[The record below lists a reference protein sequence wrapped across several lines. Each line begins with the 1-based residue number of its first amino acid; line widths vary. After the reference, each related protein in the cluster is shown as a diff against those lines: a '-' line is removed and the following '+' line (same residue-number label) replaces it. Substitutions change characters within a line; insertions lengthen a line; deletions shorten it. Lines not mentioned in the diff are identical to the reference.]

1 MQMNVRKAEEMLRQ
15 FNKERRQYFEDAK
28 DENARLNLRLL
39 KKINIF
45 LIPFLFFSLL
55 ITPLII
61 TGWTISLPYFCLFRL
76 FAFFLFFLSFM
87 QKDRI

>member
-61 TGWTISLPYFCLFRL
+61 TGWTISLPYFLFIPAICVFSL
-76 FAFFLFFLSFM
+76 FSVFYA
-87 QKDRI
+87 KDRI